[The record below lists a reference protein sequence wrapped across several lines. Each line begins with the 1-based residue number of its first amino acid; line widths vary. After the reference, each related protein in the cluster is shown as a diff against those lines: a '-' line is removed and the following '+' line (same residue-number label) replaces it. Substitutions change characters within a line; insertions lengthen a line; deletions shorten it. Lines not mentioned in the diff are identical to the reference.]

1 SAELLRGSSAE
12 LAVTLART
20 GGAIGDVQLAVT
32 GLPANVEAS
41 FSTPTLSGGTLAST
55 LVLTAPAAASA
66 GSYDVTVSGTGAG
79 LNATANLTI
88 DVVSLDV
95 SGRVISIYDLPVP
108 GVSVRSQGDS
118 AVTDAQGNFSLSG
131 LAVPYDLAIWNVAAE
146 WVHVYKGFTANE

>member
-1 SAELLRGSSAE
+1 LVVPGIVALLVLAACGQTPGIAVTLDSASAELLRGSSAE

-55 LVLTAPAAASA
+55 LVLTAPAAASE

-88 DVVSLDV
+88 DV
-95 SGRVISIYDLPVP
+95 
-108 GVSVRSQGDS
+108 
-118 AVTDAQGNFSLSG
+118 
-131 LAVPYDLAIWNVAAE
+131 
-146 WVHVYKGFTANE
+146 